1 MKEQADNFEFE
12 AGDTVLVRVRE
23 RGSSGKLQ
31 GKFIADVN
39 GFDGA
44 LGPGSLYAVLS
55 PPWNNISNI
64 RLHSYEAE
72 FEVID
77 RDTLQ

>member
-1 MKEQADNFEFE
+1 MKEQADDFDCE

-23 RGSSGKLQ
+23 NGSSGKLQ
-31 GKFIADVN
+31 GKFVADVN

-55 PPWNNISNI
+55 PPWHAIPNIH
-64 RLHSYEAE
+64 LHSHEAE